1 MMQIV
6 RYYLN
11 KHGIRVL
18 KWMPYQGR
26 IPSQK
31 VVYEAY
37 YDLHAVRIP
46 LPVDRYSFYVCMHE
60 IGHIVKGSR
69 RMGYHMEYVAEQWA
83 LAKCRKYGY
92 YTKQLEHGAKQ
103 YVYTNLIED
112 VVFRCLHPDHV
123 KSVVVDWLECSEEKI
138 RRDALRVGK
147 KLLKRRYVVPW
158 YPNWEGADH
167 TEAYKALI
175 KLSMHQL
182 TY

>member
-6 RYYLN
+6 RHYLN

-18 KWMPYQGR
+18 KWMPYEGR

-31 VVYEAY
+31 VVYEAMF
-37 YDLHAVRIP
+37 DIDAVRIP
-46 LPVDRYSFYVCMHE
+46 VPVDRYSFYVCMHE
-60 IGHIVKGSR
+60 IGHIVKGYR
-69 RMGYHMEYVAEQWA
+69 KMGYHMEYVAEQWA

-103 YVYTNLIED
+103 YVYANLIED
-112 VVFRCLHPDHV
+112 VVFRCLHPDDV
-123 KSVVVDWLECSEEKI
+123 KDKVMDWLECGNDKV
-138 RRDALRVGK
+138 RRDALRVGNR
-147 KLLKRRYVVPW
+147 LLRRRYIMPW
-158 YPNWEGADH
+158 YPNWKGTDH